1 MLVVVAEWG
10 STSTGTETEVS
21 GDPLVEALR
30 RAVAIMRAHIQS
42 LELTIEACKGE
53 YPDGA
58 AYRQAEID
66 DLEVA
71 IAVLERA

>member
-1 MLVVVAEWG
+1 MAERG
-10 STSTGTETEVS
+10 SPSTRTAAAVS
-21 GDPLVEALR
+21 ADPLAEALR
-30 RAVAIMRAHIQS
+30 RAVATMRAHIQS

-53 YPDGA
+53 YPDRA

-71 IAVLERA
+71 IAVLERE

>member
-1 MLVVVAEWG
+1 
-10 STSTGTETEVS
+10 
-21 GDPLVEALR
+21 
-30 RAVAIMRAHIQS
+30 MRAHIQS

-53 YPDGA
+53 YPDRA
-58 AYRQAEID
+58 AYRQAEIA